1 MSPQVTSNALRHPDG
16 RSTVGAMSTRH
27 ILFVIGVLT
36 FTPAVPASA
45 AVALLDETI
54 VRVYDSAG
62 LDAAVKHSAFAA
74 AAQTLAAASVAVR
87 WEHCDPS
94 ARMCTT
100 PLAPGELVVR
110 IVRSPAARWSP
121 SGLALG
127 DAFVDSGARS
137 GVLATIYAD
146 RVLLLA
152 ATAGIDGA
160 TLLGRAVAHEMGH
173 LLLATNAHATTGL
186 MRPIWSREDLRKGR
200 DADWMFTSQ
209 EIAAIRRRY

>member
-1 MSPQVTSNALRHPDG
+1 
-16 RSTVGAMSTRH
+16 MSTRH
-27 ILFVIGVLT
+27 ILFVIGIWAL
-36 FTPAVPASA
+36 TPAATASA
-45 AVALLDETI
+45 AVALLDETP

-62 LDAAVKHSAFAA
+62 LDAAIKRSAFAV

-94 ARMCTT
+94 ARLCRT

-110 IVRSPAARWSP
+110 IVRSPAPRWSP
-121 SGLALG
+121 AGVPLG

-152 ATAGIDGA
+152 AAAGIDGA

-173 LLLATNAHATTGL
+173 LLLATSGHARSGL

-200 DADWMFTSQ
+200 DADWSFTRE
-209 EIAAIRRRY
+209 EIAAIRRRF